1 MKNNK
6 PTVSGIT
13 YKILCKLTADL
24 DVSNNKATIAN
35 LRNSIGKPLSQSVN
49 IFPLIFDNFPHEF
62 LGKNIDLTCEEKA
75 ILNTLQ
81 LFALYQQGNSES
93 AFNRNRDSEFQI
105 NMGSSLSVLRIG
117 DDVKA
122 VDRRFNAMITAGTY
136 EELIYHLRQMIK
148 LLKSKTKLKK
158 DVYINFPT
166 LSNDLYWYLRGFEE
180 QIRLKWAKTYYST
193 KVHSEGDNN
202 ND

>member
-1 MKNNK
+1 M
-6 PTVSGIT
+6 
-13 YKILCKLTADL
+13 TADL

-62 LGKNIDLTCEEKA
+62 LGKNNDLTCEEKA

-93 AFNRNRDSEFQI
+93 AFNCNRDSEFPI

-122 VDRRFNAMITAGTY
+122 VDCRFNAMITAGTY

-158 DVYINFPT
+158 DVHINFPT
-166 LSNDLYWYLRGFEE
+166 LSNDLYWYLRGAEE
-180 QIRLKWAKTYYST
+180 QIRLKWAKTYYSM
-193 KVHSEGDNN
+193 KAQAEGDNN